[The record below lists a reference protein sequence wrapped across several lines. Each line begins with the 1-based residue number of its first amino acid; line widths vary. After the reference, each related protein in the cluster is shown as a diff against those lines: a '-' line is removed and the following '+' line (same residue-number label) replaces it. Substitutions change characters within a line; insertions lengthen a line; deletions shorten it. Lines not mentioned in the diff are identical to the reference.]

1 MGQLPILAADMANT
15 MVQSPVYE
23 DAALRIVRA
32 VPSQPVPGEL
42 IVVFGCGSLAVRHQH
57 HLEFIGDLA
66 RIGHSVI
73 YVIDKTLSFY
83 ARPGMIDRIV
93 DLICREMAQIGVN
106 AITTIGQSLGAFG
119 AVAFAERLPV
129 RFALAMAPRFS
140 PDMGVVRDQRHVANL
155 KPFLGRFPFVTL
167 EAGLNALSSG
177 AVLHGLVGPDLRH
190 LVKIQPPAHVDH
202 WLLPGCNHGV
212 PIWLRQK
219 GRLAALFAAAAKADR
234 QAVTKIMNSLHA
246 IRPTDFGARRR
257 IWPGWVAET
266 IKIYVPS
273 RLQNQ
278 LARWTGQFAQEGT
291 RP

>member
-1 MGQLPILAADMANT
+1 MGQAPILAGSMAST
-15 MVQSPVYE
+15 MALSPVYE
-23 DAALRIVRA
+23 DAALRVVRA
-32 VPSQPVPGEL
+32 VPPQAVPGEL

-66 RIGHSVI
+66 RIGHPVI
-73 YVIDKTLSFY
+73 YVIDKTMSFY

-93 DLICREMAQIGVN
+93 ELIRLEMALFGAS

-140 PDMGVVRDQRHVANL
+140 PDSGVVRDLRYVANL
-155 KPFLGRFPFVTL
+155 KPFLGRFPFATL
-167 EAGLNALSSG
+167 ESGLTSLESG

-190 LVKIQPPAHVDH
+190 LVKINPPAHVDH
-202 WLLPGCNHGV
+202 WLLPGCSHGV

-219 GRLAALFAAAAKADR
+219 GQLVALMVAAAKVDR